1 MLYPFAISSHEKSYK
16 YTSTLSLSLSLS
28 LMALVAAMSCLT
40 LISSFQGAQGV
51 EIAYVACETHGM
63 REFALVQFQL
73 LTLLQCDRTALA
85 RSELTVLGKTS

>member
-1 MLYPFAISSHEKSYK
+1 MKNHINILR
-16 YTSTLSLSLSLS
+16 LCLSLSLS